1 MGAVT
6 GFVLPFVDGVVD
18 FLVVNIS
25 YFGIAIGIV
34 AGLVFTLLAERVV
47 RCGQVGSGMVVA
59 ALGVWACAYSQT
71 GGVYR
76 RIGVGRHLKVEQL
89 CWCAP

>member
-1 MGAVT
+1 MSGRKRRRKSVSCNDAVFYYMLGVCVTVGAVT

-25 YFGIAIGIV
+25 YFGIAIGMV

-59 ALGVWACAYSQT
+59 ALGVWA
-71 GGVYR
+71 
-76 RIGVGRHLKVEQL
+76 
-89 CWCAP
+89 